1 MRRFVGWLAVLPC
14 GSSLLFIASSLVS
27 ATAGWADTA
36 TQQPADSTTPVETV
50 RQEVDGVS
58 MVIVTAKRYVPEE
71 SISANKSDIP
81 LIETPQSVSVI
92 TRDQIDL
99 LNFTDAQQAVRY
111 AAGTYGESYGPDLR
125 YDFLTVRGFT
135 PKQYIDGL
143 AAPISTTIYS
153 VGVDLYAFQSFDV
166 LKGPASVLYG
176 NAPPGGLYD
185 EISRRA
191 SFQPGGEFGAKYGNH
206 QYKEAF
212 GTVTGPL
219 GDQFAARFTGMY
231 LDRDAERDFV
241 SAKRAL
247 LAPTFTWRIGP
258 RTTLTGLFY
267 YQHDEVQGDTNGFL
281 PVYGTLLPNPIG
293 MVSPS
298 VNLGDPGNLYKR
310 NQYSVGWDFAHG
322 FSDAISFHSNLK
334 WGRYHERSP
343 TEVYGGGG
351 LTNTT
356 DPTMPS
362 YYRTVQQYNFSYAED
377 VDSFA
382 TDNRFDINFASG
394 SVKHKMIAGV
404 DYRKVDNL
412 ASFGFVFANTIDLFN
427 PVYQPLANPTP
438 GYPFNF
444 NNENLKQT
452 GTYLQDQMQFDD
464 LYFILGGRYDSVK
477 IDNNLATPATHTDQ
491 HKFTY
496 RAGLNYLMPSGVAP
510 YVSFATSFE
519 PVLGTDS
526 LTGAEFKPSAGR
538 QIETGVKFDGRELGK
553 GVKLFATAALFK
565 INQSNV
571 VSTLPSITP
580 VFGTQTG
587 EVEVKGGEL
596 EFVARFHDQLSLNGS
611 YSYNQS
617 EVLKSSTPAEIG
629 APLPTT
635 PKHKLSLFV
644 DYTVQRGP
652 LGGVGAGVGGRYN
665 NTNAGSLPGPFNPV
679 VYFGQSATLFDAIA
693 HYDTPEW
700 RVALNGSNI
709 FNKIYTARCSGPAG
723 CTYGAGRQ
731 LIGTVTRK
739 F

>member
-1 MRRFVGWLAVLPC
+1 MKRLVGWLAGFPC
-14 GSSLLFIASSLVS
+14 GPSLLFIASSLVS
-27 ATAGWADTA
+27 TAAVRADTA
-36 TQQPADSTTPVETV
+36 AQQPADSTTPVETV

-71 SISANKSDIP
+71 STSANKSDIP

-153 VGVDLYAFQSFDV
+153 VGLDLYAFQSFDV

-176 NAPPGGLYD
+176 NAPPGGIYD

-191 SFQPGGEFGAKYGNH
+191 SFQPGGEFGVKYGTN

-212 GTVTGPL
+212 GTVTGPF
-219 GDQFAARFTGMY
+219 GDQFAARFTGLY

-241 SAKRAL
+241 GAKRAL

-258 RTTLTGLFY
+258 STTLTGLFY
-267 YQHDEVQGDTNGFL
+267 YQYDEVRGDTNGFL

-293 MVSPS
+293 RVSPS

-310 NQYSVGWDFAHG
+310 NQYSLGWDFAHG
-322 FSDAISFHSNLK
+322 FSDAVSFHSNLK

-356 DPTMPS
+356 DQTMPS

-394 SVKHKMIAGV
+394 SVKHKMIVGV

-412 ASFGFVFANTIDLFN
+412 ANFGFVFANTIDLFN

-438 GYPFNF
+438 GYPIPF

-452 GTYLQDQMQFDD
+452 GTYVQDQMQFDD

-477 IDNNLATPATHTDQ
+477 IDNNLATPAAHTDQ

-526 LTGAEFKPSAGR
+526 VTGAEFKPSAGR

-553 GVKLFATAALFK
+553 GVRLFATAALFK
-565 INQSNV
+565 ITQSNV

-587 EVEVKGGEL
+587 EVEVKGGEI

-611 YSYNQS
+611 YSYNES
-617 EVLKSSTPAEIG
+617 EVLQSSTPAETG
-629 APLPTT
+629 SPLPTT
-635 PKHKLSLFV
+635 PKNKVSLFA
-644 DYTVQRGP
+644 DYTLQRGP
-652 LGGVGAGVGGRYN
+652 LGGFGVGFGGRYN
-665 NTNAGSLPGPFNPV
+665 STNAGSLPGPFNPV
-679 VYFGQSATLFDAIA
+679 VYYGQAATLFDAIV

-700 RVALNGSNI
+700 RVAFNGSNI
-709 FNKIYTARCSGPAG
+709 FDKVYTARCRPCRRCSN
-723 CTYGAGRQ
+723 R
-731 LIGTVTRK
+731 
-739 F
+739 

>member
-1 MRRFVGWLAVLPC
+1 MKRSVGWLAGFPC
-14 GSSLLFIASSLVS
+14 GPSLLFIASSLVS
-27 ATAGWADTA
+27 TAAVRADTA
-36 TQQPADSTTPVETV
+36 AQQPADSTTPVETV

-71 SISANKSDIP
+71 STSANKSDIP

-153 VGVDLYAFQSFDV
+153 VGLDLYAFQSFDV

-176 NAPPGGLYD
+176 NAPPGGIYD

-191 SFQPGGEFGAKYGNH
+191 SFQPGGEFGVKYGTN

-212 GTVTGPL
+212 GTVTGPF
-219 GDQFAARFTGMY
+219 GDQFAARFTGLY

-241 SAKRAL
+241 GAKRAL

-258 RTTLTGLFY
+258 STTLTGLFY
-267 YQHDEVQGDTNGFL
+267 YQYDEVRGDTNGFL

-293 MVSPS
+293 RVSPS

-310 NQYSVGWDFAHG
+310 NQYSLGWDFAHG
-322 FSDAISFHSNLK
+322 FSDAVSFHSNLK

-356 DPTMPS
+356 DQTMPS

-394 SVKHKMIAGV
+394 SVKHKMIVGV

-412 ASFGFVFANTIDLFN
+412 ANFGFVFANTIDLFN

-438 GYPFNF
+438 GYPIPF

-452 GTYLQDQMQFDD
+452 GTYVQDQMQFDD

-477 IDNNLATPATHTDQ
+477 IDNNLATPAAHTDQ

-526 LTGAEFKPSAGR
+526 VTGAEFKPSAGR

-553 GVKLFATAALFK
+553 GVRLFATAALFK
-565 INQSNV
+565 ITQSNV
-571 VSTLPSITP
+571 VSTLASITP

-587 EVEVKGGEL
+587 EVEVKGGEI

-611 YSYNQS
+611 YSYNES
-617 EVLKSSTPAEIG
+617 EVLQSSTPAETG
-629 APLPTT
+629 SPLPTT
-635 PKHKLSLFV
+635 PKNKVSLFA
-644 DYTVQRGP
+644 DYTLQRGP
-652 LGGVGAGVGGRYN
+652 LGGFGVGFGGRYN
-665 NTNAGSLPGPFNPV
+665 STNAGSLPGPFNPV
-679 VYFGQSATLFDAIA
+679 VYYGQAATLFDAIV

-700 RVALNGSNI
+700 RVAFNGSNI
-709 FNKIYTARCSGPAG
+709 FDKVYTARCRPCRRCSN
-723 CTYGAGRQ
+723 R
-731 LIGTVTRK
+731 
-739 F
+739 